1 VTALQG
7 SGFSS
12 KILDGLK
19 SEDGNYDEKKL
30 NTLTNFTQSQ
40 NPQGRA
46 DSYAQDLD
54 KADVEYKT

>member
-1 VTALQG
+1 VTALEG

-12 KILDGLK
+12 KILDTLK
-19 SEDGNYDEKKL
+19 GSDGNYDETKL

-40 NPQGRA
+40 NPQGKA
-46 DSYAQDLD
+46 DSYAQDLN